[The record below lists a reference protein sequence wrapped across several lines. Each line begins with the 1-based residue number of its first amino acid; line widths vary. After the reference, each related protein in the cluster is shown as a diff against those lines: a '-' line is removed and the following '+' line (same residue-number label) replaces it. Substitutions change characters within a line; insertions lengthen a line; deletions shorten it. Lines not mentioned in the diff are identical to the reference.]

1 VILLKLPGIELGVYL
16 IYTLTLKEVYLKS
29 MKTLLKTLFLFSFSM
44 SFSQE
49 NSQKKDTLKGS
60 FLGAS
65 YSIIDQTTFIKKNG
79 KNENTYRNF
88 ALGKITTFD
97 VLSPFEII
105 LFYKD
110 FNTVVIL
117 DNYLNEIQSIS
128 FSETIFLANKSIV
141 NKLWLYNSDKQKLQ
155 LFDYKSQT
163 IILSSQTFIDF
174 EPIKMVS
181 DFNAVKLI
189 GKKKTLI
196 FNQYLSLVD
205 TIIHQKN
212 N

>member
-1 VILLKLPGIELGVYL
+1 LSWEYIL

-29 MKTLLKTLFLFSFSM
+29 MKTLLKTLFLFSFLM

-49 NSQKKDTLKGS
+49 NTQKKDTLKGG

-97 VLSPFEII
+97 ILSPFEIV

-163 IILSSQTFIDF
+163 VILSSQTFIDF